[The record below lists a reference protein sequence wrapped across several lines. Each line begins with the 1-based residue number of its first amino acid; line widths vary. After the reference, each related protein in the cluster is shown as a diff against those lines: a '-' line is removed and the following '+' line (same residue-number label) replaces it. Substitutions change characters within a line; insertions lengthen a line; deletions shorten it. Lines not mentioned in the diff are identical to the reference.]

1 MDWNGIPCDMI
12 DRDLFY
18 VSTVVTV
25 GKGDMASFW
34 FSAWLNG
41 ESPRNIAPSLFK
53 TAIRKKISVQDAL
66 NNNRWVKLVLP
77 IQSVQEI
84 KEYVELWERLANT
97 YRNPQNEDEITR
109 RWTINGEYTA
119 KSAYRIQFVGD
130 YNKLRISAIWKA
142 KAEPKCRFFAWT
154 LLHGKILTADNL
166 QKEGMAKRPG
176 V

>member
-1 MDWNGIPCDMI
+1 MWFLEKQGEDMDWNGIPCDMI

-18 VSTVVTV
+18 ASTVVTV

-66 NNNRWVKLVLP
+66 NNNRWVKHVLP

-84 KEYVELWERLANT
+84 KEYVELWERLAKT
-97 YRNPQNEDEITR
+97 YRIPQNEDEITR
-109 RWTINGEYTA
+109 DGQQTA
-119 KSAYRIQFVGD
+119 
-130 YNKLRISAIWKA
+130 N
-142 KAEPKCRFFAWT
+142 T
-154 LLHGKILTADNL
+154 LLKVPIGSNSWVTTTN
-166 QKEGMAKRPG
+166 
-176 V
+176 